1 MKISLKQLI
10 LLCFLFVLAP
20 ALLLLSYTDYSKAKQ
35 ELEDNFEFMVDQT
48 AENVI
53 GAYDLVEVGYRI
65 LSLSLENKMQRAF
78 EPFKAAYYQENGVV
92 KNINLTALKTIL
104 GDEFDFYIID
114 EFGVIIHT
122 TFAKDQGLDFSK
134 VAPDFNK
141 KLQKIRLES
150 RYQGDRI
157 ASETVT
163 GNVRKYAYW
172 GTPDKK
178 YILEIGIKSSQF
190 EEPLKDLDLLTI
202 SKSFEDFNPELN
214 SVIIFNGNG
223 KVANKP
229 DFVTSDEQ
237 KENILD
243 VYETGDRV
251 DLKFAEKSERLV
263 YVKADVVESDGSA
276 SQGDKVI
283 ELIFDTSGLE
293 NQLAS
298 LAFNQILITV
308 TFVVVGGV
316 VSLLLANRISKPIS
330 SLTRSVGQIAEGNL
344 GISIVKDKS
353 SKELL
358 DLSSGVAKM
367 KDSIREKIN
376 DIETINSSYE
386 RFVPKEFLML
396 LKKDAITDVSIGD
409 STSLKMGVL
418 FSDMRNFTG
427 ISEKMS
433 PEENFKFLN
442 NYLEFMTPTIK
453 K

>member
-1 MKISLKQLI
+1 M
-10 LLCFLFVLAP
+10 
-20 ALLLLSYTDYSKAKQ
+20 
-35 ELEDNFEFMVDQT
+35 
-48 AENVI
+48 
-53 GAYDLVEVGYRI
+53 
-65 LSLSLENKMQRAF
+65 
-78 EPFKAAYYQENGVV
+78 
-92 KNINLTALKTIL
+92 
-104 GDEFDFYIID
+104 
-114 EFGVIIHT
+114 
-122 TFAKDQGLDFSK
+122 
-134 VAPDFNK
+134 
-141 KLQKIRLES
+141 
-150 RYQGDRI
+150 
-157 ASETVT
+157 
-163 GNVRKYAYW
+163 
-172 GTPDKK
+172 
-178 YILEIGIKSSQF
+178 
-190 EEPLKDLDLLTI
+190 
-202 SKSFEDFNPELN
+202 
-214 SVIIFNGNG
+214 
-223 KVANKP
+223 
-229 DFVTSDEQ
+229 
-237 KENILD
+237 
-243 VYETGDRV
+243 
-251 DLKFAEKSERLV
+251 
-263 YVKADVVESDGSA
+263 
-276 SQGDKVI
+276 I